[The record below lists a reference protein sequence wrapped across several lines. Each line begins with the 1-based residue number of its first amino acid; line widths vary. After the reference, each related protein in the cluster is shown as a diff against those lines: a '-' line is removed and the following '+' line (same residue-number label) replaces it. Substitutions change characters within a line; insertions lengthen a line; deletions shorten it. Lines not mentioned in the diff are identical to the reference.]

1 MLPKRVF
8 LATLFSWCFL
18 LFFMGQALAGTPAYL
33 GYRLH
38 PGDTLWLLAQR
49 YGTTVGELQHLNG
62 VGPQLSA
69 GQFLFVPV
77 VQEGGALV
85 YRVQPGDTLYLIGQR
100 HGREAAAIKEASG
113 LADDWLYPGQR
124 LLVPIAAAGYQPYRV
139 SAGDTLFLLARRFG
153 TSVERLQQDNSL
165 ASPLLLE
172 GQLLQ
177 VPRAR
182 PAPGD
187 RSTDSERVIL
197 YRVVAGDTLSGL
209 ALRFR
214 TSVAAIERTNR
225 LHSLTLMP
233 GQPLYIPAGSSEPV
247 AVEGPRGEQRPGYGE
262 LLEWEWARWVYNVG
276 CEASIIDFYTGNRFR
291 VRHLGG
297 SNHADSEPLTPA
309 DTAVMKQLFGGRW
322 SWSKRPVLL
331 EVEGRLLAAS
341 IAGMPHGVESIFDND
356 FGGHFDVYFLNSRS
370 HNTNSLDPQH
380 QQNVLIAAGQH

>member
-1 MLPKRVF
+1 
-8 LATLFSWCFL
+8 
-18 LFFMGQALAGTPAYL
+18 
-33 GYRLH
+33 
-38 PGDTLWLLAQR
+38 GDTL
-49 YGTTVGELQHLNG
+49 
-62 VGPQLSA
+62 S
-69 GQFLFVPV
+69 
-77 VQEGGALV
+77 
-85 YRVQPGDTLYLIGQR
+85 
-100 HGREAAAIKEASG
+100 
-113 LADDWLYPGQR
+113 
-124 LLVPIAAAGYQPYRV
+124 
-139 SAGDTLFLLARRFG
+139 LLARRFG
-153 TSVERLQQDNSL
+153 TSVERLQQDNGL